1 MTTLKF
7 NIAAN
12 PPRAITR
19 VKQGDMPDDE
29 VDFCSDTGPRTVVNG
44 IGLALGAG
52 DTVKLELCPNKGE
65 PIAVLDQLRDIQ
77 SSETQISFLNNLNSS
92 SHPDGDWWGEDVL
105 LTVTIGGK
113 PVTRWL
119 KFHDWNT

>member
-7 NIAAN
+7 SIAAN

-77 SSETQISFLNNLNSS
+77 SSETQISFLNYLNSS

-105 LTVTIGGK
+105 LTVTINGT
-113 PVTRWL
+113 PITRWL
-119 KFHDWNT
+119 KFHDWS

>member
-12 PPRAITR
+12 PPRTITR

-77 SSETQISFLNNLNSS
+77 SSETQISFMNYVNSS
-92 SHPDGDWWGEDVL
+92 SQPDGAWWGEDVL
-105 LTVTIGGK
+105 ITVTISGA

-119 KFHDWNT
+119 KFRNGN

>member
-7 NIAAN
+7 SIAAI
-12 PPRAITR
+12 PPRTITR
-19 VKQGDMPDDE
+19 VKQGDLPDDE
-29 VDFCSDTGPRTVVNG
+29 IDFCSDTGPRTVVTG
-44 IGLALGAG
+44 RGLALGAG
-52 DTVKLELCPNKGE
+52 DTVKLELRPNKGE

-77 SSETQISFLNNLNSS
+77 SSETQISFLSYLNSS
-92 SHPDGDWWGEDVL
+92 SHLDGDWRGENVL

-119 KFHDWNT
+119 KFHDWS

>member
-7 NIAAN
+7 SVAAN
-12 PPRAITR
+12 APRTITR
-19 VKQGDMPDDE
+19 VKQGDLPDDE
-29 VDFCSDTGPRTVVNG
+29 IDFCSDTGPRTVVTG
-44 IGLALGAG
+44 RGLAFGAG

-77 SSETQISFLNNLNSS
+77 SSETEISFLNYVNSS
-92 SHPDGDWWGEDVL
+92 SQPDGAWWGEDVL
-105 LTVTIGGK
+105 LTVTINGI

-119 KFHDWNT
+119 KFHDWS

>member
-7 NIAAN
+7 KIAAN
-12 PPRAITR
+12 PPRTITR
-19 VKQGDMPDDE
+19 VKQGDLPDDE
-29 VDFCSDTGPRTVVNG
+29 IDFCSDTGPRTVVAG
-44 IGLALGAG
+44 RGLALGAG

-77 SSETQISFLNNLNSS
+77 SSETEISFMNYVNSS
-92 SHPDGDWWGEDVL
+92 SEPDGGWWGRDVL
-105 LTVTIGGK
+105 LTVTINGK

-119 KFHDWNT
+119 KFHDWN